1 MAGGVS
7 IEPSPQH
14 PERVRLESLI
24 GIAEKRAGRAAEK
37 RRSAEREVDDAL
49 DALDTASRNLRQ
61 WIAANPDPQGELL

>member
-1 MAGGVS
+1 MAVD
-7 IEPSPQH
+7 PTPPH

-49 DALDTASRNLRQ
+49 DALETASRNLRQ